1 MIYAVEVDEVNC
13 PEEYDDI
20 FHRGILWQKDDN
32 GYKSVVDIFEG
43 DFDFVVEKADDYA
56 LEYDTVEI
64 DKF

>member
-20 FHRGILWQKDDN
+20 FHRGILWQKDDK

-43 DFDFVVEKADDYA
+43 DFDFVMNKSENYEI
-56 LEYDTVEI
+56 EYNTI
-64 DKF
+64 DINEF